1 MNWRGILKSLMGL
14 NGVLGILML
23 SVPIID
29 LMTGRE
35 VSYPFLIGSLI
46 FVLMGLFSVKI
57 EAESLSLIDG
67 LMVVALAWPL
77 ISFEGAIVLMATI
90 NIPLV
95 DAWFESIS
103 GFTGTGFTVLEGLDH
118 MKPSIVTWRSIM
130 QWSGELGFVVF
141 AMVLLPY
148 FYRISRAAYGLE
160 RPVKIEASFYK
171 TAVSLIKIYV
181 ILTLVALISYIYTGM
196 NFYEAFN
203 HVLTTIA
210 TGGMSTYDKGYQVIF
225 ERAPLTYLPVMVF
238 MFIGG
243 MNFYL
248 IARVFKGDLRSLLQS
263 EEFKTYYVS
272 MIVLVIALTVSYVFT
287 EGMDVGRAVVE
298 APFNLVSGMT
308 TTGFSIGKPLSELTD
323 TSKAIIVASMFLGG
337 MMFSTAGGIKAIRL
351 LIILK
356 KFKDMFVRSIVS
368 IPIGRRLTIDGAPL
382 HDEDVIQAS
391 LFIILHTA
399 AVFIGAVLLS
409 FYGYSFIDSLF
420 EATSAAGCVGLSV
433 GIVSPVAPLG
443 VKIIIMILM
452 ILGRIEY
459 THLVLIFA
467 LIYGR
472 KIIRAVR

>member
-29 LMTGRE
+29 LITGRE
-35 VSYPFLIGSLI
+35 VSYPFLIGSLV

-141 AMVLLPY
+141 AMVILPY
-148 FYRISRAAYGLE
+148 FYRIGRTAYGLE

-181 ILTLVALISYIYTGM
+181 TLTLIALISYIYTGM

-272 MIVLVIALTVSYVFT
+272 MIVLVIVLTVSYVFT
-287 EGMDVGRAVVE
+287 EGMDIGRAVVE

-323 TSKAIIVASMFLGG
+323 TSKAIIIASMFLGG

-368 IPIGRRLTIDGAPL
+368 IPIGRRLTIDGVPL

-399 AVFIGAVLLS
+399 TVFIGAVLLT

-420 EATSAAGCVGLSV
+420 EATSAPGCVGLSV
-433 GIVSPVAPLG
+433 GVVSPAAPLG
-443 VKIIIMILM
+443 VKIIIMVLM